1 MPQTRKDG
9 PYRIT
14 GLHPWP
20 SAGPAD
26 DDEPLRRRD
35 RSRGAEACPDELHE
49 GVNQHCLVSHHGTR
63 PATRPGPST
72 KNTALPVAAM
82 TTGRMIRPRSL
93 TRS

>member
-26 DDEPLRRRD
+26 VLVEILSHGFVGQEVDADELELLVASVGGRWRARSSP
-35 RSRGAEACPDELHE
+35 RSRGTPM
-49 GVNQHCLVSHHGTR
+49 S
-63 PATRPGPST
+63 
-72 KNTALPVAAM
+72 
-82 TTGRMIRPRSL
+82 
-93 TRS
+93 

>member
-26 DDEPLRRRD
+26 VLVEILSHGFVGQEVD
-35 RSRGAEACPDELHE
+35 ADELELFVASVGGQME
-49 GVNQHCLVSHHGTR
+49 GPVESTSAGHSEVVVCLHGHY
-63 PATRPGPST
+63 
-72 KNTALPVAAM
+72 
-82 TTGRMIRPRSL
+82 ISL
-93 TRS
+93 TLESLSS

>member
-26 DDEPLRRRD
+26 VLVEILSHGFVGQEVGTDELELLVASVAGRMEGPVEPTFVGHSEVVVCLHGHYISLTLEPL
-35 RSRGAEACPDELHE
+35 S
-49 GVNQHCLVSHHGTR
+49 S
-63 PATRPGPST
+63 
-72 KNTALPVAAM
+72 
-82 TTGRMIRPRSL
+82 
-93 TRS
+93 

>member
-26 DDEPLRRRD
+26 VLVKILSHGFVGQEVD
-35 RSRGAEACPDELHE
+35 ADELELLVASVGGQME
-49 GVNQHCLVSHHGTR
+49 GPVQPTCTRHSEVVVCLHGHYF
-63 PATRPGPST
+63 
-72 KNTALPVAAM
+72 
-82 TTGRMIRPRSL
+82 SL
-93 TRS
+93 TLESLSS